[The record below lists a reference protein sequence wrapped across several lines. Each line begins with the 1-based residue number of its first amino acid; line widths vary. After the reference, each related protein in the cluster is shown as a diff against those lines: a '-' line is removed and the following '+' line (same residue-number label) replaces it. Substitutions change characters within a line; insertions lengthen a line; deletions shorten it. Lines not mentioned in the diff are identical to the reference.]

1 MQPQHGIGSLETGCI
16 CPPSSQNKFRRLE
29 VWWPGIGQAT
39 LLLKARGEESP
50 CLFSFWGS
58 WNPVA
63 GGLHPTHPGL
73 GLHTACPSVRVCVLS
88 RPSSL
93 TSSSP
98 VTLQRPCFQ
107 VRSPSLVLSGQ
118 DFGGHRPAHCTVS
131 PQSATQSAAP
141 SILML
146 SRLMGGAGTTGSS
159 VSEKL
164 NLRVW
169 CDFTAQSSPFLLL
182 PCLVRA
188 LGNRPSGVRSPIKA
202 SPLCPAFAWH
212 PRLFLRA
219 ACLAHPLD
227 LVPPPGPHCSLTTLH
242 PVLPGSLLLLP
253 SCFFCLM
260 PFPILPYLRHVVLG

>member
-1 MQPQHGIGSLETGCI
+1 MARH
-16 CPPSSQNKFRRLE
+16 
-29 VWWPGIGQAT
+29 WPGHTPSEGAWGGVSLPLQLLGLLEPRGWWAASHPPWPRTSHGLSLCACLCPKPSFLPDEFISSYVAKT
-39 LLLKARGEESP
+39 LLPSEVT
-50 CLFSFWGS
+50 FSGSEWAGLWGTPS
-58 WNPVA
+58 GP
-63 GGLHPTHPGL
+63 LHR
-73 GLHTACPSVRVCVLS
+73 A
-88 RPSSL
+88 
-93 TSSSP
+93 
-98 VTLQRPCFQ
+98 
-107 VRSPSLVLSGQ
+107 
-118 DFGGHRPAHCTVS
+118 S

-146 SRLMGGAGTTGSS
+146 SRLMGGAGTTGSC

-253 SCFFCLM
+253 SCFFCLV